1 MKLLHLSDLH
11 FGKRVNGYSMI
22 EDQAYIA
29 DQILGIIDAEKP
41 QAVLIAGDVYDKA
54 VPGAEAVQL
63 FDDFLCRLAER
74 KLQVFVISGNH
85 DSPERIAF
93 GGRLMAGSGIH
104 MSPVYDGRVRP
115 VILEDTYGPVHIYM
129 LPFVKPAHVRR
140 YFPEER
146 IESYTDA
153 MAAAIAAMEVE
164 EGERNVLVTHQFVTG
179 ALRSDSETVCVG
191 GSDNVDAAVFSP
203 FDYVALGHI
212 HGPQSIGRET
222 VRYCGTPLKYSFS
235 EAGHQKSVTVVE
247 LGEKGHLAVRA
258 VPLTPLREVREL
270 RGTYMDLMDRRNYA
284 GTATEDYL
292 HITLTDEEDV
302 PDAASKLRIIYPNLM
317 KLDYDN
323 ARTRRNLEITG
334 AEEVEQKSPLD
345 LFAELYEKQNNQPM
359 SHVQSS
365 FLRELMVRIW
375 EEDA

>member
-115 VILEDTYGPVHIYM
+115 VILEDTYVPVHIYM

-153 MAAAIAAMEVE
+153 MAAAIAAME
-164 EGERNVLVTHQFVTG
+164 LL
-179 ALRSDSETVCVG
+179 ALLICQMQDISMTPTSQLKFSVILW
-191 GSDNVDAAVFSP
+191 GSA
-203 FDYVALGHI
+203 
-212 HGPQSIGRET
+212 
-222 VRYCGTPLKYSFS
+222 
-235 EAGHQKSVTVVE
+235 KS
-247 LGEKGHLAVRA
+247 
-258 VPLTPLREVREL
+258 
-270 RGTYMDLMDRRNYA
+270 
-284 GTATEDYL
+284 
-292 HITLTDEEDV
+292 
-302 PDAASKLRIIYPNLM
+302 
-317 KLDYDN
+317 
-323 ARTRRNLEITG
+323 
-334 AEEVEQKSPLD
+334 
-345 LFAELYEKQNNQPM
+345 
-359 SHVQSS
+359 
-365 FLRELMVRIW
+365 
-375 EEDA
+375 